1 MIEKLINENIT
12 RVNRL
17 LEAAGNPEFI
27 QITKHNVW
35 LAGTKIEI
43 KDNWYKA
50 TTNYINH
57 NIVVEPGYYF
67 DLYPLFDIQND
78 RPGISTSKPVN
89 EYEYIYLDWQE
100 GETIGSG
107 MLTLT
112 SKQFQEFEYGKL
124 NKMFIQFMKNKYEK
138 SEPKDWWKEDHDK
151 FLAKDDDVIHI
162 IISVHDQDTT
172 ANIRHFVYD
181 NPEGDHVDEAMRH
194 MMDRTDVGDLLNF
207 SY

>member
-27 QITKHNVW
+27 QLTKHNVW

-67 DLYPLFDIQND
+67 DLYQLFDD
-78 RPGISTSKPVN
+78 GKFVISTSEPVN
-89 EYEYIYLDWQE
+89 EYEYIYLDWRE

-112 SKQFQEFEYGKL
+112 SKQFKQFENGKL
-124 NKMFIQFMKNKYEK
+124 NKMLVQYLKEKFDITKYN
-138 SEPKDWWKEDHDK
+138 WKENLDK